1 MCLHAAHTQRAPWQ
15 LDPKD
20 IPEDHGRIISNKT
33 KTLSIVLES
42 KDEKF
47 ALKKPVKSNKEIPSE
62 EEFRRFM
69 KFSSDLE
76 HSNIL
81 CYDGVFYLESLQMR
95 LMRCSVR
102 QYREGKRVSRDGQ
115 THKTF
120 RGWARMQP
128 MCLKKVAVGVAKGL
142 DYLHSKKSVSHDGIS
157 SSNVL
162 LNYDKPADMLE
173 VKLIDYQLGLLGVS
187 SQSHASRN
195 CMYHAPKGTEPKQ
208 ADIYSLGVLMVYMYT
223 GEPPKRPE
231 RGDWERRTRN
241 FENDV
246 VPEAVELWK
255 KVVSKC
261 LDVACPITAA
271 EVVSSLEKLLVE

>member
-1 MCLHAAHTQRAPWQ
+1 
-15 LDPKD
+15 
-20 IPEDHGRIISNKT
+20 
-33 KTLSIVLES
+33 
-42 KDEKF
+42 
-47 ALKKPVKSNKEIPSE
+47 
-62 EEFRRFM
+62 M
-69 KFSSDLE
+69 KFSSGLE

-81 CYDGVFYLESLQMR
+81 CYDGVFYLESLRMR

-102 QYREGKRVSRDGQ
+102 QYWEGKRVSRDGQ
-115 THKTF
+115 SYRSFK
-120 RGWARMQP
+120 GWGRMQP

-162 LNYDKPADMLE
+162 LKYDKPADMLE
-173 VKLIDYQLGLLGVS
+173 VKLVDYQLGLLGIS

-195 CMYHAPKGTEPKQ
+195 CMYQAPEGTEPKR

-223 GEPPKRPE
+223 GEPQRRSKK
-231 RGDWERRTRN
+231 GDWEGKKHD
-241 FENDV
+241 FENDA

-261 LDVACPITAA
+261 LDVTHSITAA
-271 EVVSSLEKLLVE
+271 EVVSSLEELLVE